1 MDRARRWQDLCL
13 CPGCQAWS
21 GPDRT
26 HPEQLAGP
34 PYWQCDCAGD
44 HPLGGAVE
52 RVLSRHHPSVA
63 QCSQAGR
70 RCSSCPLISLMHAPF
85 LVVSLHDMHE
95 MLMHLLHLFQRVT
108 IMVCFQ
114 VQLYPLASC
123 CRSSA
128 DQLLQ
133 ELNTTQSIFCP
144 AASRMVWSYNLL
156 SCCRRNLTKYPD
168 ASCMCQPPSYNDGV
182 TSSII
187 CLWVCLLQLHLMRIC
202 RTCCC
207 CCCSVEA

>member
-1 MDRARRWQDLCL
+1 MQRGIWLSFVSLQNPYTVPRSHNYRQRRASTEYISWCRYSMDRARRWQDLRL

-44 HPLGGAVE
+44 HSLGGVVE
-52 RVLSRHHPSVA
+52 WVLSRHHPSVA

-114 VQLYPLASC
+114 FQLYPLASC

-133 ELNTTQSIFCP
+133 ELNTT
-144 AASRMVWSYNLL
+144 
-156 SCCRRNLTKYPD
+156 
-168 ASCMCQPPSYNDGV
+168 
-182 TSSII
+182 
-187 CLWVCLLQLHLMRIC
+187 
-202 RTCCC
+202 
-207 CCCSVEA
+207 